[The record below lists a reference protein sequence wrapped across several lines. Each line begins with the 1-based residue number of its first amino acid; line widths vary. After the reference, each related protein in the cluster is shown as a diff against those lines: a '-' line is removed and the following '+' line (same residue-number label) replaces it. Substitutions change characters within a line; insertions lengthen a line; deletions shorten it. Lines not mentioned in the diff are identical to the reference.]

1 MYKKL
6 RLVAIASKN
15 YSGYSLRLVF
25 TANKAEIVE
34 ESA

>member
-6 RLVAIASKN
+6 RLVAIANK
-15 YSGYSLRLVF
+15 YYPGYSSRLVF
-25 TANKAEIVE
+25 TANKAEVAE